1 MALAEETREEIA
13 IIEEQ
18 GISQDQPQKLKRY
31 NYLKMTLD
39 NFLETKPSLEEQKQK
54 VEKENQFWE
63 EVGNS
68 SV

>member
-1 MALAEETREEIA
+1 
-13 IIEEQ
+13 
-18 GISQDQPQKLKRY
+18 
-31 NYLKMTLD
+31 MTLD

-54 VEKENQFWE
+54 EEKENQFWE